1 MCFKMLIMSYF
12 LYFLDSISGNNEILF
27 ARAIRNK
34 AVYMF
39 LNVCRKILAENVNI
53 DKIPDLLIYA
63 NEMLAILEKDMPIT
77 IQVRLINTLESENMQ
92 INFVR

>member
-1 MCFKMLIMSYF
+1 MKFCLQGLLGIKQ
-12 LYFLDSISGNNEILF
+12 
-27 ARAIRNK
+27 RK

-77 IQVRLINTLESENMQ
+77 IL
-92 INFVR
+92 